1 VPQTA
6 GAHVGPAVPRKDLP
20 NLSYQVLARKYR
32 PDTFAEVVGQETV
45 TRTLQNALRSGRVG
59 HAFLLSG
66 ARGVGKTTTAR
77 ILAKALNCSNAEG
90 PTAEPCLKCSSCEE
104 IRDGKSMDVQ
114 EIDGAS
120 NNSVDDVRE
129 LRESARYNPA
139 RDRFRIWIIDEVHM
153 LSGPAFNALLK
164 TLEEPPPRVKFI
176 FATTEYHKLPDTIL
190 SRCQQYDFRMI
201 PARDLVR
208 HLRDVASKESI
219 KVSEASLARIARAAE
234 GSVRDALSLFD
245 QVLAFSGAEVRDED
259 LQALLGIIDRELL
272 LAASEGVL
280 RADALA
286 LLELVE
292 RLSEYGADYRNF
304 VRELLLHY
312 RELLLVKLAP
322 GESALLAG
330 LVPEERERLRPA
342 AEAYSEEDLL
352 RAFEVLVKTEQDL
365 RWAQDPRVT
374 LEFALLKLAQLR
386 RLVPFG
392 ELLARV
398 ESLEGG
404 EPRPAA
410 APRPSSPRA
419 ESPALPPRRPLP
431 PPPSARAREGGPP
444 RGEGASPAPSAVAPP
459 PAAAPMPEPL
469 AAPPPPADSL
479 ASRPAEPTPSAPP
492 VASQPPAAPP
502 AGGGARRGDPPP
514 AASAASLDPA
524 LVLEAM
530 GRLAANRP
538 SLAQALRSAR
548 ARDEAG
554 TLVLE
559 LAADFVALAELH
571 ADEYRDLAAQAAGR
585 SLRLRFE
592 AGAPAVTAPAAAAPA
607 TPAQNDRKQ
616 RLLSEASQDKAVQ
629 EALDL
634 FNGKVVDVREA

>member
-1 VPQTA
+1 M
-6 GAHVGPAVPRKDLP
+6 
-20 NLSYQVLARKYR
+20 SYQVLARKYR
-32 PDTFAEVVGQETV
+32 PDTFSQVVGQETV

-77 ILAKALNCSNAEG
+77 ILAKALNCSAAEG

-201 PARDLVR
+201 PARDLVT
-208 HLRDVASKESI
+208 HLREVARRESI
-219 KVSEASLARIARAAE
+219 EVSEAGLARIARAAE

-245 QVLAFSGAEVRDED
+245 QVLAFSGAAVRDED

-280 RADALA
+280 RGDALA

-322 GESALLAG
+322 GESALLSG

-352 RAFEVLVKTEQDL
+352 RAFEVLLKTEQDL
-365 RWAQDPRVT
+365 RWAQDPRIT

-398 ESLEGG
+398 EGLAGAG
-404 EPRPAA
+404 PRPAGLA
-410 APRPSSPRA
+410 PAPRPPAVA
-419 ESPALPPRRPLP
+419 EAPALPPRRPLP
-431 PPPSARAREGGPP
+431 PPPPARARSED
-444 RGEGASPAPSAVAPP
+444 APSAAPP
-459 PAAAPMPEPL
+459 PAHAVAPAAPDPP
-469 AAPPPPADSL
+469 APPPA
-479 ASRPAEPTPSAPP
+479 RRAEPAPGAP
-492 VASQPPAAPP
+492 GVDPAA
-502 AGGGARRGDPPP
+502 
-514 AASAASLDPA
+514 
-524 LVLEAM
+524 VLEAM

-554 TLVLE
+554 TLVLA
-559 LAADFVALAELH
+559 LAPDFVALAELH

-592 AGAPAVTAPAAAAPA
+592 AGAAPEAAVPAAPAPA
-607 TPAQNDRKQ
+607 TPAQTDRKQ